1 MCVYTSRAALVAY
14 CQTKE
19 GLQSLTSLFLS
30 NQFDS
35 EINNSFDISKPFP
48 SLVSRS
54 RLIVPVFKKKK
65 KKRTQL
71 LFLGLPRAPHCKKI
85 RQVDRESQHGAGGEG
100 GQKGGRETSG

>member
-48 SLVSRS
+48 SLVSLS

-65 KKRTQL
+65 KRNVHSCFSWDFHVHLTVKR
-71 LFLGLPRAPHCKKI
+71 
-85 RQVDRESQHGAGGEG
+85 
-100 GQKGGRETSG
+100 